1 MNNAALQ
8 AKLWAGYNKA
18 ALRLGS
24 SYTQYRPTAT
34 TAAIV
39 SGNVVRTMTAAFD
52 VDPGFSFKAPSKY
65 TNPIFYALLDGSL
78 VQPSDYFVGVDGTFF
93 VAGMQSLVPILCVQ
107 CNVSLTIA
115 RPPGNTGYG
124 SQGYG
129 GLIPGAGT
137 PVVTSWPAS
146 VLQGTKGE
154 KGDTN
159 LPGDVRMPW
168 YAAKL
173 PNLPGGA
180 LRKTADDAVD
190 STGARYKVSSAE
202 LTGLG
207 WRLTLALTET

>member
-1 MNNAALQ
+1 MNNATLQ
-8 AKLWAGYNKA
+8 AKICSGYAKA
-18 ALRLGS
+18 AARLGS
-24 SYTQYRPTAT
+24 RYMRYRPRGAGAVLTPENM
-34 TAAIV
+34 IGPV
-39 SGNVVRTMTAAFD
+39 TAAFD
-52 VDPGFSFKAPSKY
+52 VDPGFTFKAPSKY
-65 TNPIFYALLDGSL
+65 TNPIFYTLLDGNL
-78 VQPSDYFVGVDGTFF
+78 VQPSDYLVGVDGTFF
-93 VAGMQSLVPILCVQ
+93 VAGMQSLVPILCLQ
-107 CNVSLTIA
+107 CNVNLTIS
-115 RPPGNTGYG
+115 RPPGNTGHG
-124 SQGYG
+124 AQPYG
-129 GLIPGAGT
+129 GLIPGADI
-137 PVVTSWPAS
+137 PVIASWPAS

-180 LRKTADDAVD
+180 LIKTADEVVD